1 VTVTDRT
8 DRGVLPEDVPI
19 GETRTIVC
27 AGCGE
32 QYEWTS
38 REGWQWPTVYCTKAC
53 KRRASYARRVKLAD
67 PEQAAPGMR
76 LLWCARCG
84 LPFGWTPRDPDSS
97 SDAPPRV
104 CGDTC
109 RIALAVKRRKARAA
123 EKAAA
128 KAVPTPPPPTE
139 AERLARAEEEAE
151 ATRRS
156 EMADAARALLLPA
169 THCVPCGKVAS
180 LTKDAAKAAKRAVE
194 QRTGRTNEVRYYECP
209 EGFWH
214 WTSQVHRR

>member
-8 DRGVLPEDVPI
+8 DRGVLPEDVPV

-32 QYEWTS
+32 EYEWTS
-38 REGWQWPTVYCTKAC
+38 REGWQWSTVYCTKAC
-53 KRRASYARRVKLAD
+53 KRRASYRRRVKLAD

-84 LPFGWTPRDPDSS
+84 NPFGWTPRDPASS
-97 SDAPPRV
+97 SDAPPLL

-109 RIALAVKRRKARAA
+109 RVAMRERRKKARLAA
-123 EKAAA
+123 KADEKAARRE
-128 KAVPTPPPPTE
+128 TE
-139 AERLARAEEEAE
+139 AQAAERAEQEADD
-151 ATRRS
+151 ARRT
-156 EMADAARALLLPA
+156 EMAEAARALLLPA
-169 THCVPCGKVAS
+169 THCIPCGKVAS
-180 LTKDAAKAAKRAVE
+180 LTKEAAKEAKRAVE

-209 EGFWH
+209 EGYWH
-214 WTSQVHRR
+214 WTSQVRRRS